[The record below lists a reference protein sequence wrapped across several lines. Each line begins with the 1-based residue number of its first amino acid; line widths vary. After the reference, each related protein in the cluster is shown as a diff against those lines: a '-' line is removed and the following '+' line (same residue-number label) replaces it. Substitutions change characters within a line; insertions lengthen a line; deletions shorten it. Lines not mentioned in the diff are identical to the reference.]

1 MSVDLRRHAV
11 WAMVAKEFREL
22 RRDSRTVAMM
32 IVLPVVLLIVFGY
45 AANFKVHDIPV
56 TVVLLE
62 GGKVLLSG
70 TPDDILSGVPGSV
83 GITSVGITS
92 VGITSVGITSVG
104 ITSVGI
110 TSVGVT
116 SVGVTSGGG
125 RPLAWRRGPD
135 WRVWVPDG
143 DLPAGV
149 RAVRPDFQ
157 DAVVVAALADA
168 KRR

>member
-32 IVLPVVLLIVFGY
+32 IVPPVVLLIVFGY

-83 GITSVGITS
+83 GITSVG
-92 VGITSVGITSVG
+92 V
-104 ITSVGI
+104 

-116 SVGVTSGGG
+116 SVGVTSVGVTSVGVTSGGVTSGGG